1 MSVPGLP
8 ASRPKDQ
15 REAAFKLYAEGKT
28 VQDIAFELAIPQA
41 TVRTWKNRDGWAA
54 RLKDPTLT
62 PEAAVL
68 ATRMAQDIEIP
79 ETLPERQ
86 EQYQEQLGEAA
97 MRFAH
102 HVSTLEGPELV
113 QQADR
118 LKKIDEVSRKAL
130 KLESERPNTVIQLG
144 ILCSKQRNR
153 QAAEIVT
160 LRNTRD

>member
-68 ATRMAQDIEIP
+68 ATRRAQDIEIP

-86 EQYQEQLGEAA
+86 EKYQEQLGEAA
-97 MRFAH
+97 IRFAA
-102 HVSTLEGPELV
+102 HVSTLEGAELV

-118 LKKIDEVSRKAL
+118 IKKADEVSRKAL
-130 KLESERPNTVIQLG
+130 KLETEKPAPLINLA
-144 ILCSKQRNR
+144 ILCSKNRER
-153 QAAEIVT
+153 QAAAAIN
-160 LRNTRD
+160 LRNRRD